1 MKTMIHKTGFDI
13 GFNHTCKRG
22 NQLKKHPL
30 LGAQSYSNELFV
42 FVHNFEFTW
51 LFEGHV
57 REIRWLT
64 N

>member
-42 FVHNFEFTW
+42 FVHNFELT
-51 LFEGHV
+51 V
-57 REIRWLT
+57 RGCLKGMCEKFGG
-64 N
+64 